1 MGDRI
6 KVRITASQT
15 IRYSQVREMSSDD
28 YAIYLEMC
36 DNDDVDERELV
47 ATFEWMV
54 DQNDMSDSDEIEDL
68 EITPVKESEEAG
80 A

>member
-1 MGDRI
+1 MGDKI